1 MNLQEDKKNI
11 KRSRCAIVSAASG
24 SGIEYGT
31 AYNHKDITLG
41 VSDCFAVR
49 GIYEGIGGSTPL
61 PPSAVLGSP
70 SGTFVNEEIIIGQT
84 SGARARIIKYA
95 NAGTTFFYYTNNLV
109 FTDTESVVGQ
119 TSNASGTIGTLTTGS
134 DNITD
139 RYFFDNGQ
147 RDGFYDFGKITLKT
161 G

>member
-1 MNLQEDKKNI
+1 MELDPVQLLEVKQLQLQTLNKFNCNFTADGVDYIVSYAVTLNEPTRRQKNI
-11 KRSRCAIVSAASG
+11 KRSRCNSFHASG

-70 SGTFVNEEIIIGQT
+70 SEH
-84 SGARARIIKYA
+84 
-95 NAGTTFFYYTNNLV
+95 L
-109 FTDTESVVGQ
+109 
-119 TSNASGTIGTLTTGS
+119 
-134 DNITD
+134 
-139 RYFFDNGQ
+139 
-147 RDGFYDFGKITLKT
+147 
-161 G
+161 